1 MRTRGRETMTIDSK
15 DSNPAGSP
23 QAREAASRRL
33 PLLTRLILLILGTL
47 SLGLAVVGIFLPL
60 LPTTPFLLAAVF
72 CYARSSARLHEW
84 VISRPFIAGRLE
96 ELTVRHGLTA
106 KSKRMILAAAF
117 AMMAGAAALINRPVM
132 YLVLGVIFGLKALYF
147 WLGIKTIPAA
157 DREQAGD

>member
-1 MRTRGRETMTIDSK
+1 MTIDSK
-15 DSNPAGSP
+15 NSNPAGSP
-23 QAREAASRRL
+23 RAGKAASRRS

-47 SLGLAVVGIFLPL
+47 NLGLAVLGIFLPL

-72 CYARSSARLHEW
+72 CYARSSARLHAW

-106 KSKRMILAAAF
+106 KSKRTILAAAF
-117 AMMAGAAALINRPVM
+117 AMMAGAAVLINKPVM

-147 WLGIKTIPAA
+147 WLGIRTIPAA
-157 DREQAGD
+157 DGEAVDD